1 MSFKQFFVKNKFFN
15 LNLPAKFFLLIF
27 GLVIFYFSLL
37 GFTTG
42 PWEGDSLAYHL
53 PLASELL
60 RGNFGDYSNLLYY
73 YPASVHVILSIF
85 MALHLPLQL
94 FNVVGLI
101 LLFASVYWLGSRLG
115 LNKSNSIIFGVSV
128 ALLTPMARLITT
140 QTIDVYLATIYA
152 TLLGLLLKPQKNWRY
167 FSLVGLFIGLLLGAK
182 YTGPLFL
189 AVLVMVF
196 FWSIKKFVTKKY
208 LLLTSVLTIL
218 FGGVWYLRNWL
229 LQGDPIYPAHH
240 PSFTWVNWHT
250 WQTIFQTHGGG
261 WYFIES
267 LLSEYLFWPVLGL
280 LAIYLFIKKKL
291 EPIENKLIL
300 LCIGN
305 FFIHLV
311 IPASINNVLSDLR
324 YAVPTFISL
333 LAVVFVYMQRKKLET
348 EVYLLSTIS
357 VLASFSLI
365 MPHRPKVFVLYG
377 LTVFGGWL
385 LAKLLKQKAN
395 HKG

>member
-1 MSFKQFFVKNKFFN
+1 MKLINSI
-15 LNLPAKFFLLIF
+15 NLPAKFFLLIL
-27 GLVIFYFSLL
+27 GLVVFYFGLL

-53 PLASELL
+53 PLANELL
-60 RGNFGDYSNLLYY
+60 KGNFSDYSNLLYY
-73 YPASVHVILSIF
+73 YPASVHVFLALF

-94 FNVVGLI
+94 FNVVGLT
-101 LLFASVYWLGSRLG
+101 LLFASVYWLGCRLE
-115 LNKSNSIIFGVSV
+115 LSKSNAVVFGVSV

-140 QTIDVYLATIYA
+140 QTVDIYLATIYA
-152 TLLGLLLKPQKNWRY
+152 TLLGLLLKPQKSWRY
-167 FSLVGLFIGLLLGAK
+167 FGLVGLFAGLLVGAK

-189 AVLVMVF
+189 IGLALVF
-196 FWSIKKFVTKKY
+196 FWLIKKFMTKKY

-218 FGGVWYLRNWL
+218 FGGIWYLRNWF
-229 LQGDPIYPAHH
+229 LQGDLIYPAHH
-240 PSFTWVNWHT
+240 PSFAWVNWHT
-250 WQTIFQTHGGG
+250 WQTIFQAQGGA
-261 WYFIES
+261 WYFVES
-267 LLSEYLFWPVLGL
+267 LLSEYLFWPGLGL
-280 LAIYLFIKKKL
+280 FSIYLALGKKL
-291 EPIENKLIL
+291 EPVENKLAL
-300 LCIGN
+300 LFLGN
-305 FFIHLV
+305 FFIHLL

-348 EVYLLSTIS
+348 EVYLLSLIS

-365 MPHRPKVFVLYG
+365 MPHRPKVFILYG
-377 LTVFGGWL
+377 LTVFSGWL

>member
-1 MSFKQFFVKNKFFN
+1 MKSINF

-27 GLVIFYFSLL
+27 GLGIFYFGLL

-53 PLASELL
+53 PLANELL
-60 RGNFGDYSNLLYY
+60 KGNFGNYSNLLYY
-73 YPASVHVILSIF
+73 YPASVHVVLAGFIF
-85 MALHLPLQL
+85 LHLPLQL
-94 FNVVGLI
+94 FNVVGLV
-101 LLFASVYWLGSRLG
+101 LLFASIYWLGRRLN
-115 LNKSNSIIFGVSV
+115 LHESNAVIFGVCI

-140 QTIDVYLATIYA
+140 QTVDIYLAAIYA
-152 TLLGLLLKPQKNWRY
+152 ALLGLLLKPQKSWHY
-167 FSLVGLFIGLLLGAK
+167 FGLVGLFSGLLVGAK

-196 FWSIKKFVTKKY
+196 FWSIKKFITKKY
-208 LLLTSVLTIL
+208 LLLVAGSTIL

-229 LQGDPIYPAHH
+229 WQGDPIYPAHH

-250 WQTIFQTHGGG
+250 WQTIFQSQGGA

-280 LAIYLFIKKKL
+280 FAIYLSLRKKL
-291 EPIENKLIL
+291 DPVENKLL
-300 LCIGN
+300 LLFLGN
-305 FFIHLV
+305 FSIHLL

-324 YAVPTFISL
+324 YALPTFICL
-333 LAVVFVYMQRKKLET
+333 LAAIFVYMQRKRLET
-348 EVYLLSTIS
+348 EVYLLSTVS

-377 LTVFGGWL
+377 LVVFVGWL
-385 LAKLLKQKAN
+385 LAKHVKQKAN
-395 HKG
+395 HSG